1 VTKLNLTEEQ
11 VNFLLGLAIIIAIA
25 VIAFRILRAIFRL
38 IKRFFKSISKGIRK
52 IKKKLMKK
60 NKKVQGYKNFKG
72 DTWYPDGTVWN
83 AQKEEW
89 EEADYNKHNTNQK

>member
-1 VTKLNLTEEQ
+1 MTKLNLTEEQ

-25 VIAFRILRAIFRL
+25 IIAFRILLAIFRL
-38 IKRFFKSISKGIRK
+38 IKRFFKSSRKGIRK
-52 IKKKLMKK
+52 IKNRMRKK

-89 EEADYNKHNTNQK
+89 EEADYNNNK